1 MFKHIEWRVLN
12 RSLFLRWI
20 TSNQRCH
27 STRNSAFPTNI
38 SRATWFLIP
47 VWYAS
52 VSQRTAIGGSGTTRH
67 LPPVVFPV
75 LVFPFLLVLAVPFI
89 LPPNCHLITYTA
101 YRTYRR
107 IFICTQGDR
116 PGSPGPNKMTRVSRT
131 LAVVQSRVPGYV
143 HADSEQQPLM
153 LKIPSL
159 SHLMSLWQMW
169 TRRSLCGRNQKM
181 DRCVYPPQRKCTHFV
196 RRHSIWRVAE
206 WNVASF
212 AHKLQAHINFS
223 FF

>member
-1 MFKHIEWRVLN
+1 MSQYQKFSIPNQYQQSYMIPDTSLICLSESENSHWR
-12 RSLFLRWI
+12 
-20 TSNQRCH
+20 QRH
-27 STRNSAFPTNI
+27 YTPSSTCSFSCACT
-38 SRATWFLIP
+38 
-47 VWYAS
+47 
-52 VSQRTAIGGSGTTRH
+52 
-67 LPPVVFPV
+67 
-75 LVFPFLLVLAVPFI
+75 VFPFLLVLAVPFI

-131 LAVVQSRVPGYV
+131 LAVVQSRVPGFV